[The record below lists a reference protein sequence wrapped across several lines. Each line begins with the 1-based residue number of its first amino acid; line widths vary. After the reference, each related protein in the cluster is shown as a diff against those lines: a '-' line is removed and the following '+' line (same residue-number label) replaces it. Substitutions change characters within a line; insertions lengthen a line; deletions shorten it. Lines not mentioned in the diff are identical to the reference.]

1 MTNKCLSAGSV
12 FAGVTLTLLLFAA
25 WASGQSPP
33 GLQPLPPLKAS
44 PAEQVELGKLLF
56 FDKHLSGNGDRR
68 CADCHDPT
76 KGWTDGLPLSDG
88 YPGTKYFRN
97 TKTVLNVAYAKVLYW
112 DGRLDATDL
121 PTQARDAITESHFQ
135 NMDGR
140 LMLERLKQK
149 PEYVERFKTA
159 LGGEPSFGRTLTA
172 LAVFQQS
179 LVSRN
184 VPLDRYLL
192 GEAAA
197 LSDEAKQGLALFQGK
212 AGCIQCHHGPYLSDG
227 KPHNLGVP
235 ENPDVFTDTKR
246 HITYR
251 SVMKFLGVPNYMNL
265 RRDVGYY
272 AVSKLPQDI
281 SKFITPSLREVSR
294 TAPYMHNGILP
305 TLETVVEF
313 YDAGGGADPNKSPLL
328 KPLGLSP
335 AEKAALME
343 LLKSLSGDE
352 ILPPDLDRLADPKK
366 LPQFQ
371 VMQDWWKAKN

>member
-1 MTNKCLSAGSV
+1 MAAV
-12 FAGVTLTLLLFAA
+12 ALLLLAFGGRV
-25 WASGQSPP
+25 SGQSFPD
-33 GLQPLPPLKAS
+33 LQPLPPLKIPPS
-44 PAEQVELGKLLF
+44 EQVELGKLLF

-68 CADCHDPT
+68 CADCHDPK
-76 KGWTDGLPLSDG
+76 KGWTDGLPLSEG

-112 DGRLDATDL
+112 DGRLDASDL

-140 LMLERLKQK
+140 LMLERLKQA
-149 PEYVERFKTA
+149 PEYVERFQKA

-172 LAVFQQS
+172 LAAFEQS

-184 VPLDRYLL
+184 VSLDRYLQ
-192 GEAAA
+192 GEQTA
-197 LSDEAKQGLALFQGK
+197 LSDEARQGLTIFRGK

-235 ENPDVFTDTKR
+235 ENPEVFTETKR
-246 HITYR
+246 HTTYR
-251 SVMKFLGVPNYMNL
+251 SMMKFLGVPNYMNL

-281 SKFITPSLREVSR
+281 GKFITPTLREVSR

-305 TLETVVEF
+305 TLEAVVDF
-313 YDAGGGADPNKSPLL
+313 YDAGGGTDPNKSPLL

-335 AEKAALME
+335 AEKGALVE
-343 LLKSLSGDE
+343 VLKSLSGDE
-352 ILPPDLDRLADPKK
+352 IVPSDLDRLTDPKN

-371 VMQDWWKAKN
+371 VMKDWWKVKN